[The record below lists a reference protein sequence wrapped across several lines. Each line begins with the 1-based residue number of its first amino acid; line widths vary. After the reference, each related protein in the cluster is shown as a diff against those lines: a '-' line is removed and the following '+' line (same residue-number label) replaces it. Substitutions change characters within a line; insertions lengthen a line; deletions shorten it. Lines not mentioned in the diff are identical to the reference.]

1 MYTALWRILPGPRAV
16 RVLTLLLLAALVV
29 AVLFTYVFPW
39 ATAFVPG
46 QEVSVT

>member
-1 MYTALWRILPGPRAV
+1 MYATLWRILPGSTAV
-16 RVLTLLLLAALVV
+16 RALTLLVLAAMVV
-29 AVLFTYVFPW
+29 LVLFTVVFPW